1 MVIQGQASAAIYA
14 DSDVVFT
21 KPIDELWAKMK
32 SFKESE
38 VMAIAPTAGHAL
50 GGSRF
55 NENFIQHDTGLF
67 QINSGKRII
76 IFHILYFTS
85 RCDGYEFHK
94 NPQCRLVSFVRRAS
108 PTKTGKTSEIRLRA
122 FAEIL

>member
-1 MVIQGQASAAIYA
+1 
-14 DSDVVFT
+14 
-21 KPIDELWAKMK
+21 MK

-67 QINSGKRII
+67 QINSGEKITL
-76 IFHILYFTS
+76 IFYSVYCIF
-85 RCDGYEFHK
+85 RRNGYELH
-94 NPQCRLVSFVRRAS
+94 
-108 PTKTGKTSEIRLRA
+108 
-122 FAEIL
+122 

>member
-1 MVIQGQASAAIYA
+1 
-14 DSDVVFT
+14 
-21 KPIDELWAKMK
+21 MK

-67 QINSGKRII
+67 QINSGEKFIL
-76 IFHILYFTS
+76 IFCIVYCIF
-85 RCDGYEFHK
+85 RRNGYELH
-94 NPQCRLVSFVRRAS
+94 
-108 PTKTGKTSEIRLRA
+108 
-122 FAEIL
+122 

>member
-1 MVIQGQASAAIYA
+1 MIQGQASAAIYA

-67 QINSGKRII
+67 QINSGEK
-76 IFHILYFTS
+76 
-85 RCDGYEFHK
+85 
-94 NPQCRLVSFVRRAS
+94 
-108 PTKTGKTSEIRLRA
+108 
-122 FAEIL
+122 

>member
-1 MVIQGQASAAIYA
+1 MISNSNQLTNTAFAFSSLENMIQGQASAAIYA

-67 QINSGKRII
+67 QINSGEK
-76 IFHILYFTS
+76 
-85 RCDGYEFHK
+85 
-94 NPQCRLVSFVRRAS
+94 
-108 PTKTGKTSEIRLRA
+108 
-122 FAEIL
+122 